1 MDTRGH
7 LFYIRIIDAFLCFFK
22 LTFICYHMCLMPI
35 FYSNNA
41 SKICWSICCS
51 VDAHGRRRVLL
62 CWWTWKGNAFSIV
75 YGSLQIITVI
85 ELCKQTYV
93 MYPSLNF
100 DPISTD
106 LRVLTN
112 FQQLESFSAF
122 NSVYNNSGLFGIYA
136 VTVSFSPGA

>member
-1 MDTRGH
+1 MFFGTY
-7 LFYIRIIDAFLCFFK
+7 FYMLSHVLDAYSNL
-22 LTFICYHMCLMPI
+22 IMPI
-35 FYSNNA
+35 R
-41 SKICWSICCS
+41 CS

-62 CWWTWKGNAFSIV
+62 CWRTWKGNAFSIV

-93 MYPSLNF
+93 MYPNMTF
-100 DPISTD
+100 GPISTD

-112 FQQLESFSAF
+112 FQQPESFSAF

-136 VTVSFSPGA
+136 VTVSFFPGVQSKLCIPLCSNN